1 MGFDMAD
8 AIEKR
13 ERKVKKA
20 EAPSPSVRRQK
31 KNPLDSAEAIARR
44 DKVLE
49 FRRQARIAQSE
60 NRYEMAKDQDYVD
73 GEQWSPEDKEIVE
86 GRGQTAC
93 VFNLIAVTMRWVT
106 GTEKRTRVD
115 FRVMPR
121 TAEDRK
127 AAESKTSL
135 LKYISDVNKYAFE
148 RSRAFADAANV
159 GLGWLEDGIRNDS
172 EDEPLFARYESWRN
186 MWYDPL
192 SIAPDMSDARFLF
205 REKWVDL
212 DVAVLM
218 FPGREEE
225 LKAAANNV
233 ISVNQVNRE
242 MGNPYL
248 YDDPAA
254 TSLLHGSPGDLM
266 GCGTRQRVLL
276 SEAWYRVPE
285 KAKVIRQEGATYN
298 GAIYNPAD
306 PVHSWATD
314 NGLATTYDAVKMNMR
329 LMILCISGQGGLL
342 LQDGPTPYWHNKF
355 TFTPIWGYRRG
366 KDNAPYGIV
375 RGIRD
380 PQDDLNKRR
389 SKALFLL
396 NSKQVVADKGAVDD
410 VDLAME
416 EIARPDGWIEKNPGK
431 DLSIQPQAELAQG
444 HVQLM
449 DQDAKFIQEV
459 GGITDENLGR
469 QTNAISGKAI
479 EARQNQGY
487 TSTSDLFDNLRLAI
501 QLSGERMLSLIEQ
514 FYDEPK
520 QLRISGERKSDMQFV
535 QLNGEDGIN
544 PITASQADFV
554 VDEQDFRG
562 TQRQAMFDS
571 MLEMVTKIPDPVT
584 GLKLLAI
591 AFEASDL
598 PMKDEF
604 MKVLRD
610 VTGMQDPNAEEDP
623 AAEQEKA
630 AAIQQQQAAK
640 QEAMAQQQMAM
651 ELMQKKALA
660 DIALIEGKA
669 KEAIAKG
676 NKAELEAM
684 LAKLEALTKAMTIA
698 GSAAVAPE
706 LTTAADQ
713 ILSDVTATPTIQPPV
728 PVDQVNNIAPP
739 LPAGVQPAGMGLGT
753 EAPGTPADRTEV
765 Q

>member
-1 MGFDMAD
+1 MAQ
-8 AIEKR
+8 AIEKQ
-13 ERKVKKA
+13 ERTKTKDRWSLDSTKT
-20 EAPSPSVRRQK
+20 PRRAK
-31 KNPLDSAEAIARR
+31 KNSLDSADVQSRR

-49 FRRQARIAQSE
+49 WRRQARISQAE
-60 NRYEMAKDQDYVD
+60 NRFEMAKDQDYYD
-73 GEQWSPEDKEIVE
+73 GIQWSEEDKEIVE

-93 VFNLIAVTMRWVT
+93 VFNLVATTLRWVT

-115 FRVMPR
+115 YRVMPR
-121 TAEDRK
+121 HADDRK
-127 AAESKTSL
+127 GSESKTSL
-135 LKYISDVNKYAFE
+135 LKYLADVNKLAFE
-148 RSRAFADAANV
+148 RSRAFADSTTV
-159 GLGWLEDGIRNDS
+159 GLGWLEDGIRSDS
-172 EDEPLFARYESWRN
+172 EEEPLFARFESWRN

-218 FPGREEE
+218 FPDRARDLEI
-225 LKAAANNV
+225 AASNV
-233 ISVNQVNRE
+233 ISVNQINRE

-254 TSLLHGSPGDLM
+254 TGLLHGSPTDLL

-276 SEAWYRVPE
+276 CEAWYRVPV
-285 KAKVIRQEGATYN
+285 KAKVIRQAGETYN
-298 GAIYNPAD
+298 GAIYNQAD
-306 PVHSWATD
+306 PIHAWAAE
-314 NGLATTYDAVKMNMR
+314 NGLASTHDAIKMQMR
-329 LMILCISGQGGLL
+329 LMVMCISGQGGMV
-342 LQDGPTPYWHNKF
+342 LQDAVSPYWHNKF
-355 TFTPIWGYRRG
+355 PFTPVWGYRRG
-366 KDNAPYGIV
+366 RDNAPYGVV

-389 SKALFLL
+389 SKALYLL

-410 VDLAME
+410 VDEAMD

-431 DLSIQPQAELAQG
+431 ELSIQPQAQLAAG
-444 HVQLM
+444 HVQML
-449 DQDAKFIQEV
+449 DQDARFIQESAGV
-459 GGITDENLGR
+459 TDENLGR

-479 EARQNQGY
+479 ESRQNQGY
-487 TSTSDLFDNLRLAI
+487 TTTSDLFDNLRLAI
-501 QLSGERMLSLIEQ
+501 QITGERQLSLIEQ
-514 FYDEPK
+514 FYDQPK
-520 QLRISGERKSDMQFV
+520 QLRISGERKSDINFV
-535 QLNGEDGIN
+535 ALNGEDGLN
-544 PITASQADFV
+544 PITKSQADFV

-571 MLEMVTKIPDPVT
+571 MLEMVAKIPDPVT

-623 AAEQEKA
+623 AAAQAKAEQA
-630 AAIQQQQAAK
+630 QQEQAAQAQA
-640 QEAMAQQQMAM
+640 QEQQNIAM

-676 NKAELEAM
+676 NKAELEAL
-684 LAKLEALTKAMTIA
+684 LAKLKILADSMSLA

-706 LTTAADQ
+706 LTAAADQ
-713 ILSDVTATPTIQPPV
+713 IVSDVTVVPT
-728 PVDQVNNIAPP
+728 VNNVAPP
-739 LPAGVQPAGMGLGT
+739 LPDGVQQTMTMGT
-753 EAPGTPADRTEV
+753 EAPGTPADRITA
-765 Q
+765 

>member
-1 MGFDMAD
+1 MAF

-13 ERKVKKA
+13 ERKQKKA
-20 EAPSPSVRRQK
+20 GNAAPSVRRAK
-31 KNPLDSAEAIARR
+31 ASPLDSQEVQDRK

-49 FRRQARIAQSE
+49 WRRQARIAQAQ
-60 NRYEMAKDQDYVD
+60 NRYEMAKDQDYKD
-73 GEQWSPEDKEIVE
+73 GEQWSEEDKAIVE
-86 GRGQTAC
+86 GRGQVAS
-93 VFNLIAVTMRWVT
+93 VFNLVSTTIRWVT

-115 FRVMPR
+115 YRVMPR
-121 TAEDRK
+121 HSDDRK
-127 AAESKTSL
+127 SAESKTSL
-135 LKYISDVNKYAFE
+135 LKYIADVNKYGFE
-148 RSRAFADAANV
+148 RSRGFEDCVTV

-172 EDEPLFARYESWRN
+172 EDEPLFARFESWRN

-192 SIAPDMSDARFLF
+192 STAPDMSDARFLF

-218 FPGREEE
+218 FPDRAAE
-225 LKAAANNV
+225 LEIAANNV
-233 ISVNQVNRE
+233 ISINQVNRE

-254 TSLLHGSPGDLM
+254 MSLLHGSPGDLL

-276 SEAWYRVPE
+276 CEAWYRIPE
-285 KAKVIRQEGATYN
+285 KTKVIKQDGATYH
-298 GAIYNPAD
+298 GAIYNATD
-306 PVHSWATD
+306 PVHKWAVE
-314 NGLATTYDAVKMNMR
+314 NELASTYDSVKMNMR
-329 LMILCISGQGGLL
+329 LMIICISGQGGIV
-342 LQDGPTPYWHNKF
+342 LQDGISPYWHNKF
-355 TFTPIWGYRRG
+355 PFTPIWGYRRG

-389 SKALFLL
+389 SKALYLL
-396 NSKQVVADKGAVDD
+396 NSKQVVADKGAVDS
-410 VDLAME
+410 VEVAMD
-416 EIARPDGWIEKNPGK
+416 EIARPDGWIEKNKGFE
-431 DLSIQPQAELAQG
+431 LNIQQQATLAQG

-501 QLSGERMLSLIEQ
+501 QLTGERQLSLIEQ
-514 FYDEPK
+514 FYDQPK
-520 QLRISGERKSDMQFV
+520 QLRISGERKNDMQFV
-535 QLNGEDGIN
+535 QLNGDDGMN
-544 PITASQADFV
+544 PITESQADFV

-562 TQRQAMFDS
+562 TVRQAMFDS
-571 MLEMVTKIPDPVT
+571 MLEMSTKLPPEV

-591 AFEASDL
+591 AFEMSDV
-598 PMKDEF
+598 PMRDEF
-604 MKVLRD
+604 VRILRE
-610 VTGMQDPNAEEDP
+610 VTGMPDPNEEEDP
-623 AAEQEKA
+623 AQAGAKAQAAQQEQA
-630 AAIQQQQAAK
+630 AQQQA
-640 QEAMAQQQMAM
+640 QAQQQLAM
-651 ELMQKKALA
+651 EMMQRKAVA

-676 NKAELEAM
+676 NKAELEAL
-684 LAKLEALTKAMTIA
+684 LAKLEALKQSMSIA

-713 ILSDVTATPTIQPPV
+713 ILSDVTAV
-728 PVDQVNNIAPP
+728 PVVNNVAPA
-739 LPAGVQPAGMGLGT
+739 LPAGVQ
-753 EAPGTPADRTEV
+753 
-765 Q
+765 